1 MWKMIIPLVYFAIIL
16 AAAYH
21 VQLKYET
28 LRDTIEEQ
36 VKKRNK
42 QVDKII
48 KRKKE
53 AKNED

>member
-21 VQLKYET
+21 VKLKYET
-28 LRDTIEEQ
+28 LRDIIEEQ

-42 QVDKII
+42 
-48 KRKKE
+48 
-53 AKNED
+53 